1 MRKKLLFLVILT
13 LLSVPGARGQNNAL
27 YAGFGLQASRMD
39 DMKCLQNLIMDTYPV
54 EGKVISSFP
63 TYITGSLGFL
73 KQYNPTLRIGGGY
86 SYSATGAKSN
96 YTDYSGYIGTEMQV
110 ASHRIGAF
118 TAYSVLGGDW
128 FELSVY
134 GRIEVKYTL
143 MEITSSIYALGYTD
157 QIANKYSSISPGASA
172 GLEFMIHL
180 REFSISAE
188 GGYEIDAPG
197 KLSYRD
203 SKDDLLDPRD
213 HDRVLTSDWTGWC
226 AQVKL
231 LLWLDN

>member
-13 LLSVPGARGQNNAL
+13 LLFVPGARAQNNAL

-39 DMKCLQNLIMDTYPV
+39 DMKYLQNLIMDTYPV

-63 TYITGSLGFL
+63 TYITGSLGIL
-73 KQYNPTLRIGGGY
+73 QQYNPTLRIGGGY

-96 YTDYSGYIGTEMQV
+96 YTDYSGYIGTEMQ
-110 ASHRIGAF
+110 ATSHRIGAVA
-118 TAYSVLGGDW
+118 AYSVLGWDW

-134 GRIEVKYTL
+134 GRLEVKYTS
-143 MEITSSIYALGYTD
+143 MEVTSSINALGHTD
-157 QIANKYSSISPGASA
+157 QISNKYRSISPGASA

-180 REFSISAE
+180 KELSIGAE

-197 KLSYRD
+197 KLSYQD

-213 HDRVLTSDWTGWC
+213 QNRVLTSDWTGWC

-231 LLWLDN
+231 LYWLEN